1 MHHTGTDDGH
11 SAGYE
16 VILMISFVICHDKQA
31 GGMAYERQ
39 KGEVVETSDSVIT
52 TGMNFFPVLLSLLT

>member
-1 MHHTGTDDGH
+1 
-11 SAGYE
+11 
-16 VILMISFVICHDKQA
+16 MISFVICHDKQA

-52 TGMNFFPVLLSLLT
+52 TGMNFFPVLLSLLTYLLT